1 MRIEVEPAVLERFG
15 VVRIGLLCGHID
27 AARGDLDA
35 GIEELR
41 AASLNGL
48 LACGLDA
55 NTLIV
60 HPHIAEWRTTYE
72 RFGVKVRSHRPTHEA
87 LARRVLRDGKW
98 PGQIN
103 PIVDVYLTNQLT
115 HLLPHGGYDCEPLA
129 GTLRLAVSSGG
140 EPFEPL
146 GGGAETTEVGEI
158 IYRDDCRVLTRRW
171 NSCDCDT
178 TKITADTRQFV
189 LMLESA
195 GTLISDEALGV
206 ATADL
211 RDRYER
217 LWTGR
222 FTSRVERLTHE
233 HASFSLDETRSL
245 S

>member
-1 MRIEVEPAVLERFG
+1 MGTLKPLG
-15 VVRIGLLCGHID
+15 LVRIGFLCGHID

-41 AASLNGL
+41 ATSLEGFRARGFN
-48 LACGLDA
+48 A

-60 HPHIAEWRTTYE
+60 HPHVAEWRTTYE
-72 RFGVKVRSHRPTHEA
+72 RFGMKVRSHRPTHEA
-87 LARRVLRDGKW
+87 LARRVLRDGTW
-98 PGQIN
+98 PGRIN

-115 HLLPHGGYDCEPLA
+115 HLLPHGGYDREPLA
-129 GTLRLAVSSGG
+129 GTLRLAVSPGG

-146 GGGAETTEVGEI
+146 GGGAEITEGGEI
-158 IYRDDCRVLTRRW
+158 IYRDARRVLTRRW
-171 NSCDCDT
+171 NFRDCDT
-178 TKITADTRQFV
+178 TKITVNTRQFV

-195 GTLISDEALGV
+195 GTLITDDALEV

-217 LWTGR
+217 LWTGK